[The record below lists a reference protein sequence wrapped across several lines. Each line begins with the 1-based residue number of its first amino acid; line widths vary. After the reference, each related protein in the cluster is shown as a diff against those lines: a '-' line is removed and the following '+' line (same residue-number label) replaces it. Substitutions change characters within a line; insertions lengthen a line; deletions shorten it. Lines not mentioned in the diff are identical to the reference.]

1 MPEIAGKSTRIGPSA
16 RLRSSDRAFA
26 EWSGPGDRI
35 GFEVREDGT
44 IVVHAERAE
53 RVGLMSLRGV
63 LKPNVLGVTVEQMNQ
78 TIRKVTWG
86 T

>member
-1 MPEIAGKSTRIGPSA
+1 MHTATLTNEEQIKVPKPIQEALGVR
-16 RLRSSDRAFA
+16 
-26 EWSGPGDRI
+26 PGDRI

-63 LKPNVLGVTVEQMNQ
+63 LKPNVRGVTVEQMNQ
-78 TIRKVTWG
+78 TIRKVAG
-86 T
+86 GE